1 MASAAQMRTEHIAA
15 TPRGWKVRTVTRG
28 AHALRIG
35 FPPGR
40 RKKGS
45 GKVLE
50 ILHPAGERNPAC
62 IVSTQAKQ
70 NPGELLIFGN
80 PARGPR
86 DGNPQRLERNTSSSM
101 RKRQTRERAAAIR
114 AARLNSKIENRKS
127 KPGKRNPEQIDEAV
141 NLYESFH
148 GKSPKEIVEVHAS
161 AAIRKDYTA
170 LGDLIAIGLDDGGFS
185 PAKMVNRWED
195 CAHLKFDGAKLASAP
210 HGRQLYV
217 MGGKIN
223 LQSMLKNFEG
233 DAEKDFVDLG
243 EAAFVVY
250 EARKASTK
258 FEPVEWVHAFGE
270 KGGARPSLMYD
281 RLRRNIYFVG
291 GDYFIN
297 AKDGPS
303 PGIEN

>member
-1 MASAAQMRTEHIAA
+1 MPSTAQFRTEHLAVK
-15 TPRGWKVRTVTRG
+15 PRGWKVRTVTRG
-28 AHALRIG
+28 THELRIG

-50 ILHPAGERNPAC
+50 ILHPKGENNPSC
-62 IVSTQAKQ
+62 IVSTQAKK

-80 PARGPR
+80 P
-86 DGNPQRLERNTSSSM
+86 QRLRRNTSSSV

-114 AARLNSKIENRKS
+114 AARLNSKKH
-127 KPGKRNPEQIDEAV
+127 NPEQLNEAV

-148 GKSPKEIVEVHAS
+148 GKSPKEIVEIHAS
-161 AAIRKDYTA
+161 AAIRKNYTA

-185 PAKMVNRWED
+185 PAKLVARWED
-195 CAHLKFDGAKLASAP
+195 CAHLKFDGMKLASAP
-210 HGRQLYV
+210 NGRQLYC

-223 LQSMLKNFEG
+223 LQSLLKNF
-233 DAEKDFVDLG
+233 DVDPQKDFIDLG

-258 FEPVEWVHAFGE
+258 YEPVEWVHSFGE

-281 RLRRNIYFVG
+281 RLRQNIYFVG
-291 GDYFIN
+291 GDYFIDASN
-297 AKDGPS
+297 GPS